1 MGGGPSILT
10 FSLTFGS
17 LRRFST
23 AVNFVGLISSRERV
37 DNARDMDTPI
47 DLQPQELKEKM
58 DRGDDLL
65 LLDVREPW
73 EHALASL
80 PDSVLVPLG
89 QLHNN
94 LEEMDPDA
102 EIVAYCH
109 HGIRSLQAVAVLKTS
124 GLKKVKHLAGGI
136 DAWSR
141 QVDPRVRRY

>member
-1 MGGGPSILT
+1 MNNT
-10 FSLTFGS
+10 
-17 LRRFST
+17 
-23 AVNFVGLISSRERV
+23 
-37 DNARDMDTPI
+37 I
-47 DLQPQELKEKM
+47 DLQPQELKERL
-58 DRGDDLL
+58 DRGDDVF

-80 PDSVLVPLG
+80 PDSVLIPLG
-89 QLHNN
+89 QLHHN

-109 HGIRSLQAVAVLKTS
+109 HGIRSLQAVAFLKNF

-141 QVDPRVRRY
+141 QVDPSVRRY